1 MSRTEEPR
9 AVRDNPEAAGG
20 RFGVTLTPVKS
31 GDPASGDPGPEVA
44 STVRLLHRRRGWAWA
59 AVVSVIAL
67 IVGAGLLGSLAP
79 NASGAGLGVA
89 SVFLLL
95 LAILAV
101 VAVVV
106 AVADTV
112 RLHRLDADVRARASA
127 RTRHHPVTSHPVRYP
142 PRHMVSWV
150 FGWIMMLILLGLGVA
165 ALPGLV
171 DGVGYVAGAEPTA
184 TFYPVSDHQS
194 CGRGGCK
201 LVTFGYIGHGTAS
214 GTAATWPAAVQ
225 LGQPFTVRRPLWD
238 WGFGSE
244 LINSDGAAAGSI
256 VAGVLFDGAS
266 VLILFAA
273 YKLGHGWLQRR
284 RQATGLVPG

>member
-1 MSRTEEPR
+1 
-9 AVRDNPEAAGG
+9 
-20 RFGVTLTPVKS
+20 VKS
-31 GDPASGDPGPEVA
+31 GDPPSAESDPDVA
-44 STVRLLHRRRGWAWA
+44 STVRLLHRRRGWTWA
-59 AVVSVIAL
+59 AVVSVISL

-89 SVFLLL
+89 SVFILL

-101 VAVVV
+101 LAVVA

-112 RLHRLDADVRARASA
+112 RLHRLDAGLRARASA
-127 RTRHHPVTSHPVRYP
+127 RTQHHPVTAHPVRYP
-142 PRHMVSWV
+142 PRHRVSWV
-150 FGWIMMLILLGLGVA
+150 FGWIMMLVLLGLGVA

-171 DGVGYVAGAEPTA
+171 DGVAYVAGAEHTA
-184 TFYPVSDHQS
+184 EFYPMSDRQA

-201 LVTFGYIGHGTAS
+201 IVTDGYIGHGTAS
-214 GTAATWPAAVQ
+214 GTPATWPAAVQ
-225 LGQPFTVRRPLWD
+225 LGQPFPVRRPLWD

-244 LINSDGAAAGSI
+244 LINGDGAAAGSI

-273 YKLGHGWLQRR
+273 YKLGRGWLERH
-284 RQATGLVPG
+284 RQAAGLVPG